1 MESAKSS
8 FHGLDGPDE
17 NCEAD
22 GDGVNPPKPDLD
34 VDDEL
39 ERSSAW
45 DARRRFCERSTSRWL
60 DDACRLLLLLL
71 LPS

>member
-1 MESAKSS
+1 MRRFSPCFGMNCVTASAAMESAKSS

-22 GDGVNPPKPDLD
+22 GDGVNPPKPDLE

-39 ERSSAW
+39 ERSSV
-45 DARRRFCERSTSRWL
+45 
-60 DDACRLLLLLL
+60 
-71 LPS
+71 